1 MKKRILATILCI
13 CLLVPCFA
21 CLAFAA
27 EGDKSPWDVEIVN
40 VAPKGKTYQSSI
52 WNQDSPARYINN
64 GQYYSSW
71 QFWRPG
77 DEQRGAGFEGIDNT
91 RQWCGM
97 SFNYYQ
103 TINSV
108 TLYTDKYGDFNG
120 AYCGDCDKKLYEGQF
135 RINYKLDDNGNPTTS
150 IESRTCLT
158 CMQSAHVYAV
168 SDQDNNAK
176 YTIEVLIQG
185 QWYVAGHGYNDDAT
199 YVINKDGSIS
209 GDANSELTIKFDK
222 VFPQYDANGDIIV
235 DENGEPVLTDFATT
249 KNVRVV
255 CSEYGAWAF
264 KGVSSD
270 ISFTYDENGEIT
282 HITYYTNPTP
292 DDRFAPRTMKTWAV
306 TRDLTDTVNKT
317 YVSNEIYDIYDI
329 EGGNHPIKFVIRED
343 FGGAMFDVVYVEYQ
357 SVVRHENKDPVIN
370 EDGSVRTQTVV
381 DNRYM
386 FEYDDDGKVV
396 IGQKTASTHDWWL
409 IPIVQEVEL
418 WGHQA
423 VTIPK
428 FDVPEGAEVV
438 TDAALGGMA
447 SATTSANMCYPLL
460 GNDRT
465 KTTQW
470 VARDYE
476 NQSYWIDFDKDY
488 QIKDIVIN
496 FGNMPADRAGSE
508 YIYNLYVK
516 KDGAWTLL
524 KGNNTVVT
532 DSQDVLDTYDV
543 EDKIG
548 GFKVEFTSSKKD
560 GANIVPAITD
570 TNAAISNGEQCVFLS
585 GYLNTY
591 RASSIAQGNLAP
603 YGTAYCSSS
612 FDYSNISDVNFINDG
627 QTTNDAFSW
636 YAENFA
642 RGTYCGITLKD
653 SEDVTKVTLYFNDVI
668 VQGKPQDHVMTFDVQ
683 VLVDGEYKTVKS
695 GTSYDS
701 STKSSIITLI
711 FDAPVRTNDVRIVY
725 QANGLVFPYLKELEI
740 YAGEKL
746 YSAFDGYQ
754 LDPTVRTLH
763 GRAATTTFAPKTIV
777 KRASFMNEI
786 APLEFL
792 VFAAKYNIQ

>member
-27 EGDKSPWDVEIVN
+27 DGENTSPWGGEIIN

-52 WNQDSPARYINN
+52 WNADSPARQINN

-77 DEQRGAGFEGIDNT
+77 DEQRGEGYEGVDNT
-91 RQWCGM
+91 RQWCGL

-108 TLYTDKYGDFNG
+108 SLYTDKYGDFNG
-120 AYCGDCDKKLYEGQF
+120 AYCGDCNKRLYEGEF
-135 RINYKLDDNGNPTTS
+135 RINYKLDDFGQIVYDKDGNKV

-158 CMQSAHVYAV
+158 CQSSSHVYAV
-168 SDQDNNAK
+168 SDQNNNVK

-199 YVINKDGSIS
+199 YLINKDGSIS
-209 GDANSELTIKFDK
+209 GEANSILTINFDK
-222 VFPQYDANGDIIV
+222 VFPQYDKNGDVIV
-235 DENGEPVLTDFATT
+235 DENGEPVLTNFATT

-255 CSEYGAWAF
+255 CTEYGAWAH
-264 KGVSSD
+264 KGITNDVV
-270 ISFTYDENGEIT
+270 FTYGSDGEIT
-282 HITYYTNPTP
+282 HVNYKGKN
-292 DDRFAPRTMKTWAV
+292 WEV
-306 TRDLTDTVNKT
+306 TRDESDTSGRV
-317 YVSNEIYDIYDI
+317 YVSKEIYDITDVP
-329 EGGNHPIKFVIRED
+329 GGNHPIKFAIRED
-343 FGGAMFDVVYVEYQ
+343 VGGSKFDVVYVEYQ
-357 SVVRHENKDPVIN
+357 EVVKHENGSPVIN
-370 EDGSVRTQTVV
+370 EDGSVRTKTIV
-381 DNRYM
+381 DNRYF
-386 FEYDDDGKVV
+386 FEYDEAGK
-396 IGQKTASTHDWWL
+396 IKLGQKTASTHDWWL

-423 VTIPK
+423 ITIPK

-447 SATTSANMCYPLL
+447 SATTSLSMSYPLL
-460 GNDRT
+460 GNDRN

-470 VARDYE
+470 IARDYE

-488 QIKDIVIN
+488 LIKDIVIN
-496 FGNMPADRAGSE
+496 FGNMGADRAGSE
-508 YIYNLYVK
+508 YVYNLYVK

-524 KGNNTVVT
+524 KGNNSVVT
-532 DSQDVLDTYDV
+532 DSQDVLNTFDV

-548 GFKVEFTSSKKD
+548 GFKVEFTSSKKN
-560 GANIVPAITD
+560 GENISPSITD

-585 GYLNTY
+585 GYLNTF

-612 FDYSNISDVNFINDG
+612 FDYSNISDINFINDG
-627 QTTNDAFSW
+627 QTDTNSAYSW
-636 YAENFA
+636 YAQTFE
-642 RGTYCGITLKD
+642 RGTYCGITLKE
-653 SEDVTKVTLYFNDVI
+653 SEDVTKVTLYFNDI
-668 VQGKPQDHVMTFDVQ
+668 IIGGKPEEHVMTFDVCA
-683 VLVDGEYKTVKS
+683 LVDGEYKVIKS
-695 GTSYDS
+695 ATSYDP
-701 STKSSIITLI
+701 TNKSSVITVE

-740 YAGEKL
+740 YAGDKL

-754 LDPTVRTLH
+754 LDPSVRTLH
-763 GRAATTTFAPKTIV
+763 GRAPTTSFAPKTVV
-777 KRASFMNEI
+777 KRAAFMNEI
-786 APLEFL
+786 APIEFL
-792 VFAAKYNIQ
+792 VFATKYNIQ

>member
-1 MKKRILATILCI
+1 MKKRILATILAI

-27 EGDKSPWDVEIVN
+27 EGDTSPMGGEIIN

-52 WNQDSPARYINN
+52 WNADSPARYINN

-77 DEQRGAGFEGIDNT
+77 DEQRGAGYEGIDNT
-91 RQWCGM
+91 RQWCGL

-120 AYCGDCDKKLYEGQF
+120 AYCGDCDKRLYSGEF
-135 RINYKLDDNGNPTTS
+135 RINYKLDDNGNVTS
-150 IESRTCLT
+150 TIESRTCLT
-158 CMQSAHVYAV
+158 CGNSAHVYSV
-168 SDQDNNAK
+168 SDQNNNAK

-209 GDANSELTIKFDK
+209 GDATSELTIYFDK
-222 VFPQYDANGDIIV
+222 VFPQYDKNGDVVV
-235 DENGEPVLTDFATT
+235 DENGEPILTDFATT

-255 CSEYGAWAF
+255 CSEYGAWAL
-264 KGVSSD
+264 KGPSND
-270 ISFTYDENGEIT
+270 ISFTYTSDGEIT
-282 HITYYTNPTP
+282 HVNYKGRN
-292 DDRFAPRTMKTWAV
+292 WAV
-306 TRDLTDTVNKT
+306 TRDESDTANRA
-317 YVSNEIYDIYDI
+317 YVSNELYEITSVP
-329 EGGNHPIKFVIRED
+329 GGNHPIKFVIRED
-343 FGGAMFDVVYVEYQ
+343 VGGSMFDVVYVEYQ
-357 SVVRHENKDPVIN
+357 EVVRHDNENKDPVIN
-370 EDGSVRTQTVV
+370 EDGSVRTQTIV
-381 DNRYM
+381 DNRYF
-386 FEYDDDGKVV
+386 FEYDENNKV
-396 IGQKTASTHDWWL
+396 IIKDKTASTHDWWL

-423 VTIPK
+423 LTVPK

-447 SATTSANMCYPLL
+447 SATTSADMCYPLL
-460 GNDRT
+460 GNDRN

-476 NQSYWIDFDKDY
+476 NQSYWVDFDNEY
-488 QIKDIVIN
+488 QIGDITLN
-496 FGNMPADRAGSE
+496 FGNMPAERAGSE
-508 YIYNLYVK
+508 YTYNLYVK
-516 KDGAWTLL
+516 KGNEWVLL
-524 KGNNTVVT
+524 KGNNSVVT
-532 DSQDVLDTYDV
+532 DSTDVLATFEV
-543 EDKIG
+543 AAAISG
-548 GFKVEFTSSKKD
+548 LKVEFTSSTKD
-560 GANIVPAITD
+560 GEAIVPSITD
-570 TNAAISNGEQCVFLS
+570 TNAAISDGKQCVFLS
-585 GYLNTY
+585 GYLNNF

-612 FDYSNISDVNFINDG
+612 FDYSNISDINFINDG
-627 QTTNDAFSW
+627 QTTNDSFSW
-636 YAENFA
+636 YAQTFA
-642 RGTYCGITLKD
+642 KGTYCGITLKD
-653 SEDVTKVTLYFNDVI
+653 SEDVTKVTLYFNDII
-668 VQGKPQDHVMTFDVQ
+668 VQGKPEEHVMTFDVQ
-683 VLVDGEYKTVKS
+683 ALVDGEFKTIKS
-695 GTSYDS
+695 ATSYDPT
-701 STKSSIITLI
+701 TKSSVITVL
-711 FDAPVRTNDVRIVY
+711 FDEAVRTNDIRIVY

-740 YAGEKL
+740 YAGDKL

-754 LDPTVRTLH
+754 LDPSVRTLH
-763 GRAATTTFAPKTIV
+763 GRAPTTSFAPKTIV

>member
-27 EGDKSPWDVEIVN
+27 DGDKSPWDVEIVN

-91 RQWCGM
+91 RQWCGL

-120 AYCGDCDKKLYEGQF
+120 AYCGDCDKRLYEGQF

-168 SDQDNNAK
+168 SDQNNNAK

-222 VFPQYDANGDIIV
+222 VFPQYDKNGDIIV

-264 KGVSSD
+264 KGVSNE
-270 ISFTYDENGEIT
+270 ISFTYDADGEIT
-282 HITYYTNPTP
+282 HVNYKGRN
-292 DDRFAPRTMKTWAV
+292 WAV
-306 TRDLTDTVNKT
+306 TRDAADTANRA
-317 YVSNEIYDIYDI
+317 YVSNELYEITTVP
-329 EGGNHPIKFVIRED
+329 GGNHPIKFVIRED
-343 FGGAMFDVVYVEYQ
+343 VGGSMFDVVYVEYQ
-357 SVVRHENKDPVIN
+357 EVVRHDNENKDPVMN
-370 EDGSVRTQTVV
+370 EDGSVRTKTIV
-381 DNRYM
+381 DNRYF
-386 FEYDDDGKVV
+386 FEYDEAGKVI

-508 YIYNLYVK
+508 YTYNLYVK

-570 TNAAISNGEQCVFLS
+570 TNATISNGEQCVFLS

-627 QTTNDAFSW
+627 QTTDDAFSW

-642 RGTYCGITLKD
+642 RGNYCGITLKD

-701 STKSSIITLI
+701 ATKSSIITVV

>member
-27 EGDKSPWDVEIVN
+27 DDKTSPWGNEIIN

-52 WNQDSPARYINN
+52 WNADSPARYINN

-77 DEQRGAGFEGIDNT
+77 DEQRGAGYEGVDNT

-103 TINSV
+103 TVNSV
-108 TLYTDKYGDFNG
+108 TIYTDKYGDFNG
-120 AYCGDCDKKLYEGQF
+120 AYCGDCDKRLYEGDF
-135 RINYKLDDNGNPTTS
+135 RINYKLDDAGNETS
-150 IESRTCLT
+150 TIESRTCLT
-158 CMQSAHVYAV
+158 CMNKSHVYAV
-168 SDQDNNAK
+168 SDQNNNVK
-176 YTIEVLIQG
+176 YTVEVLIQG
-185 QWYVAGHGYNDDAT
+185 QWYVAGHGYNDDAK
-199 YVINKDGSIS
+199 YLINKDGSIS
-209 GDANSELTIKFDK
+209 GDANSYLTIDFDA
-222 VFPQYDANGDIIV
+222 VFPQYDKNGDVIV
-235 DENGEPVLTDFATT
+235 DENGDPILTNFATT
-249 KNVRVV
+249 KNVRIV

-264 KGVSSD
+264 KG
-270 ISFTYDENGEIT
+270 ISTDVTFKYDSNNEIT
-282 HITYYTNPTP
+282 HINYKG
-292 DDRFAPRTMKTWAV
+292 KTWAV
-306 TRDLTDTVNKT
+306 TLDETDTSGKA
-317 YVSNEIYDIYDI
+317 YVSNDLYMISDV
-329 EGGNHPIKFVIRED
+329 EGGNHPIKFIFRED
-343 FGGAMFDVVYVEYQ
+343 VGGAMFDVLYVEYQ
-357 SVVRHENKDPVIN
+357 EVVRHDNADKTPVIN
-370 EDGSVRTQTVV
+370 EDGTVRTKTIV
-381 DNRYM
+381 DNRYF
-386 FEYDDDGKVV
+386 FEYDDNGKVK
-396 IGQKTASTHDWWL
+396 IGQKMASTHDWWL

-447 SATTSANMCYPLL
+447 GATTSADMCYPLL

-476 NQSYWIDFDKDY
+476 NQSYWIDFDADY
-488 QIKDIVIN
+488 IINDIVIN

-508 YIYNLYVK
+508 YTYNLYVK
-516 KDGAWTLL
+516 KNGEWVLL
-524 KGNNTVVT
+524 QGNNSVTT
-532 DSQDVLDTYDV
+532 DSTDVLNTFTV
-543 EDKIG
+543 GETIG
-548 GFKVEFTSSKKD
+548 GFKVEFTSSTKD
-560 GANIVPAITD
+560 GANIAPSITD
-570 TNAAISNGEQCVFLS
+570 TNAGIADGKQCVFLS
-585 GYLNTY
+585 GYLNNY

-627 QTTNDAFSW
+627 QTDTNAAFSW
-636 YAENFA
+636 YAQTFA
-642 RGTYCGITLKD
+642 KGTYCGITLKD
-653 SEDVTKVTLYFNDVI
+653 TEDVTKVTLYFNDII
-668 VQGKPQDHVMTFDVQ
+668 VEGKPAEHVMTFDVCA
-683 VLVDGEYKTVKS
+683 LVDGEFKVIKS

-701 STKSSIITLI
+701 TKKSSIITVE

-725 QANGLVFPYLKELEI
+725 QSNGMVFPYLKELEI
-740 YAGEKL
+740 FAGEKL

-754 LDPTVRTLH
+754 LDTSVRTLH
-763 GRAATTTFAPKTIV
+763 GRAPTTTFAARSIV
-777 KRASFMNEI
+777 KRATFMNEI

>member
-27 EGDKSPWDVEIVN
+27 DGDKSPWDVEIVN

-91 RQWCGM
+91 RQWCGL

-120 AYCGDCDKKLYEGQF
+120 AYCGDCDKRLYEGDF
-135 RINYKLDDNGNPTTS
+135 RINYKLDDNGNPTTT

-168 SDQDNNAK
+168 SDQNNNAK

-199 YVINKDGSIS
+199 YIINKDGSIS

-255 CSEYGAWAF
+255 CSEYGSWAF
-264 KGVSSD
+264 KGVSNE
-270 ISFTYDENGEIT
+270 ISFTYDADGEIT
-282 HITYYTNPTP
+282 HVNYKGRN
-292 DDRFAPRTMKTWAV
+292 WAV
-306 TRDLTDTVNKT
+306 TRDAADTANRA
-317 YVSNEIYDIYDI
+317 YVSNELYEITTVP
-329 EGGNHPIKFVIRED
+329 GGNHPIKFVIRED
-343 FGGAMFDVVYVEYQ
+343 VGGSMFDVVYVEYQ
-357 SVVRHENKDPVIN
+357 EVVRHDNENKDPVMN
-370 EDGSVRTQTVV
+370 DDGSVRTKTIV
-381 DNRYM
+381 DNRYF
-386 FEYDDDGKVV
+386 FEYDEAGKVI

-409 IPIVQEVEL
+409 IPIVQEVEV

-423 VTIPK
+423 VTTPK

-508 YIYNLYVK
+508 YTYNLYVK

-524 KGNNTVVT
+524 KGNNSVVT
-532 DSQDVLDTYDV
+532 DSQDVLNTYDV

-570 TNAAISNGEQCVFLS
+570 TNATISNGEQCVFLS

-627 QTTNDAFSW
+627 QTTDDAFSW

-642 RGTYCGITLKD
+642 RGNYCGITLKD

-701 STKSSIITLI
+701 ATKSSIITVV

>member
-21 CLAFAA
+21 CLTFAA
-27 EGDKSPWDVEIVN
+27 EGETSPMGGEIIN

-52 WNQDSPARYINN
+52 WNADSPARYINN

-77 DEQRGAGFEGIDNT
+77 DEQRGAGYEGVDNT

-103 TINSV
+103 TINSA
-108 TLYTDKYGDFNG
+108 TIYTDKYGDFNG
-120 AYCGDCDKKLYEGQF
+120 AYCGDCNKRLYDGEF
-135 RINYKLDDNGNPTTS
+135 RINYKIDDNGNTTTT

-158 CMQSAHVYAV
+158 CGNSSHVYAV

-176 YTIEVLIQG
+176 YTVEVLIQG

-209 GDANSELTIKFDK
+209 GEATSELTIMFDK
-222 VFPQYDANGDIIV
+222 VFPQYDENGDIIV
-235 DENGEPVLTDFATT
+235 DENGEPILTNYATT

-264 KGVSSD
+264 KGVSND
-270 ISFTYDENGEIT
+270 ISFTYDEKGEIT

-292 DDRFAPRTMKTWAV
+292 DDRFAPRTVKTWAV
-306 TRDLTDTVNKT
+306 TRDKTDTVNKT
-317 YVSNEIYDIYDI
+317 YVSTDDYKIYDI
-329 EGGNHPIKFVIRED
+329 EGGNHPIKFVFRED
-343 FGGAMFDVVYVEYQ
+343 FGGAKFDVLYVEYQ
-357 SVVRHENKDPVIN
+357 SVVRHENGDPVIN
-370 EDGSVRTQTVV
+370 EDGTVRTKTVV
-381 DNRYM
+381 DNRYF
-386 FEYDDDGKVV
+386 FEYDENDKVV

-423 VTIPK
+423 INIPK

-447 SATTSANMCYPLL
+447 SATTSADMCYPLL

-476 NQSYWIDFDKDY
+476 NQSYWVDFDKDY
-488 QIKDIVIN
+488 QISDIVLN
-496 FGNMPADRAGSE
+496 FGNMPAERAGSE
-508 YIYNLYVK
+508 YTYNLYVK
-516 KDGAWTLL
+516 KNGSWVLL
-524 KGNNTVVT
+524 GSNNKVTT
-532 DSQDVLDTYDV
+532 DSADVLETFGIN
-543 EDKIG
+543 EKIG
-548 GFKVEFTSSKKD
+548 GFKVEFTSAKKN

-570 TNAAISNGEQCVFLS
+570 TNATISNGEQCVFLS
-585 GYLNTY
+585 GYLNTF

-636 YAENFA
+636 YAQTFA
-642 RGTYCGITLKD
+642 KGTYCGITLKD
-653 SEDVTKVTLYFNDVI
+653 SEDVTKVTLYFNDII
-668 VQGKPQDHVMTFDVQ
+668 VGGKPEDHVMSFDVQ
-683 VLVDGEYKTVKS
+683 ALVDGQFKTIKS
-695 GTSYDS
+695 GASYDPT
-701 STKSSIITLI
+701 TKSSVITI
-711 FDAPVRTNDVRIVY
+711 TFDAPVRTNDIRIVY

-746 YSAFDGYQ
+746 YSAFDGYI
-754 LDPTVRTLH
+754 LDTSVRTLH
-763 GRAATTTFAPKTIV
+763 GRAPTTSFAPKTVV